1 VDDDAAPRHPP
12 LLTPPAVSGNGERKQ
27 KILSKLKRLYYRIRK
42 KTGFPIENLNS
53 IHLEKLNTKNFIE
66 IDGKKYLRINLRFVD
81 TLDSDSTRF
90 LFQLE
95 EEIESLRA
103 ENLKT
108 ISLNS
113 LLEKKIREVER
124 LNINLHFE
132 NRSQTAK
139 LKKEKKVSQEKLNEY
154 KTLTNSAQERLEEKE
169 EIIKDRD
176 IKLQEYQTKFKQK
189 EKEIEFLRNSLSRR
203 KETEDKTEGGKRQV
217 LKKMSELKK
226 EYKNKIALKDNII
239 KEKELFI
246 KTLSDKLLDNE
257 KKITDLKEYI
267 STMEYEF
274 KQQVEEN
281 HYR

>member
-1 VDDDAAPRHPP
+1 M
-12 LLTPPAVSGNGERKQ
+12 
-27 KILSKLKRLYYRIRK
+27 SKLKRLYYRIRK

-139 LKKEKKVSQEKLNEY
+139 LKKEKKVAQEKLNEY
-154 KTLTNSAQERLEEKE
+154 KTLTNSVQERLKEKE

-176 IKLQEYQTKFKQK
+176 IKLQEYQTKLKQK

-203 KETEDKTEGGKRQV
+203 KETEV

-239 KEKELFI
+239 NEKELFI

>member
-1 VDDDAAPRHPP
+1 M
-12 LLTPPAVSGNGERKQ
+12 K
-27 KILSKLKRLYYRIRK
+27 
-42 KTGFPIENLNS
+42 
-53 IHLEKLNTKNFIE
+53 
-66 IDGKKYLRINLRFVD
+66 
-81 TLDSDSTRF
+81 
-90 LFQLE
+90 
-95 EEIESLRA
+95 
-103 ENLKT
+103 
-108 ISLNS
+108 
-113 LLEKKIREVER
+113 
-124 LNINLHFE
+124 
-132 NRSQTAK
+132 
-139 LKKEKKVSQEKLNEY
+139 
-154 KTLTNSAQERLEEKE
+154 EKE

-176 IKLQEYQTKFKQK
+176 IKLQEYQTKLKQK
-189 EKEIEFLRNSLSRR
+189 EKEIEFLRNSLSGR

-239 KEKELFI
+239 NEKELFI